1 MRNKP
6 LWLKAAGIN
15 LFLDEAMFEYRV
27 VDIFSIDGQCI
38 VFTGK
43 VEQGEVH
50 VGDRLLLKSPQG
62 VITVT
67 VKSLEP
73 SGFRRSGAMTGDNVA
88 VVVDPFSLD
97 IIADGFCRGNDSSFE
112 VRSLTLHGHCARSE

>member
-6 LWLKAAGIN
+6 LWLTAAGIN
-15 LFLDEAMFEYRV
+15 LFLDEAMFEYSV
-27 VDIFSIDGQCI
+27 VDIFSIDGQCT

-43 VEQGEVH
+43 VKQGEVH

-62 VITVT
+62 VVTVT

-73 SGFRRSGAMTGDNVA
+73 SGFRRSGAMAGDNVA

-97 IIADGFCRGNDSSFE
+97 AIVDGFCRGNDSSFE